1 MDATSG
7 SVRSRERGVNMTLL
21 SVTIAFLVGVYFG
34 ILIASLLVA
43 SKEAEKREREYW
55 EKREEEKKR

>member
-1 MDATSG
+1 
-7 SVRSRERGVNMTLL
+7 MTLL

-34 ILIASLLVA
+34 ILIASLIVA
-43 SKEAEKREREYW
+43 SKEADEREREYW

>member
-1 MDATSG
+1 
-7 SVRSRERGVNMTLL
+7 MTLL